1 MKRQSGLSLLSV
13 MLVGFVLVML
23 TVLTMKVAPE
33 YIEYYGILQNINA
46 VAADPTL
53 RDANVSS
60 VRLSY
65 AKRAEI
71 NQTKSVTYQDLVV
84 AKDGGVWRISFA
96 YSKTIPLFAN
106 VSLLLD
112 FEGSSSSR

>member
-1 MKRQSGLSLLSV
+1 MNRQKGITLLGV
-13 MLVGFVLVML
+13 LIVGFFLVLL

-33 YIEYYGILQNINA
+33 YIEYYGIMQNINA
-46 VAADPTL
+46 VASDPTL
-53 RDANVSS
+53 REANASA
-60 VRLSY
+60 VRLAYS
-65 AKRAEI
+65 KRAEI

-84 AKDGGVWRISFA
+84 TKDGGIWRLSFA

-112 FEGSSSSR
+112 FEGSSTSR

>member
-1 MKRQSGLSLLSV
+1 MNKQKGISLVSV
-13 MLVGFVLVML
+13 LFIGFVAILL

-33 YIEYYGILQNINA
+33 YIEYYGIMQNINA
-46 VAADPTL
+46 VAADPAL
-53 RDANVSS
+53 RDANVSAI
-60 VRLSY
+60 RLAY

-84 AKDGGVWRISFA
+84 TKDGGTWKLSFA

-106 VSLLLD
+106 ASLLLD
-112 FEGSSSSR
+112 FEGSSSAH